1 MKSQSSNL
9 NHLAI
14 IMDGN
19 GRWAKKRF
27 LPRVAGH
34 KKGMDNVKTITKAA
48 SHLGIRVL
56 TLYAFSTEN
65 WGRPTEEVGYL
76 MKLPAL
82 FFDKF
87 MPELMAENV
96 RVNVMGFLDE
106 LPQSTYDV
114 VMKAVDQTSN
124 NTGLVLN
131 FALNYGARRE
141 LTQAVQEIGQQIQL
155 GELSPSNVTEDV
167 IEKHLL
173 TSQFEDPDLLI
184 RTSGEQRLS
193 NFLLWQLAYTE
204 FAFTDKSWPD
214 FSKEDLTD
222 IIEDFS
228 KRHRRFGK
236 L

>member
-1 MKSQSSNL
+1 
-9 NHLAI
+9 
-14 IMDGN
+14 
-19 GRWAKKRF
+19 
-27 LPRVAGH
+27 
-34 KKGMDNVKTITKAA
+34 
-48 SHLGIRVL
+48 
-56 TLYAFSTEN
+56 
-65 WGRPTEEVGYL
+65 
-76 MKLPAL
+76 
-82 FFDKF
+82 